1 MGRVFMKGT
10 EAIAEAAVRS
20 GCRFFA
26 GYPITP
32 QNEIPEYFARRMP
45 EVGGVFVQGESEV
58 ASVNMVYGAAQSG
71 TRAMTSSSSCGISL
85 KSEGISFCASAR
97 IPMVYVNVQRGG
109 PGIGAIQ
116 PAQQDY
122 LQATRASGNGGFRM
136 MVFAPATVQEAV
148 DMTYAAFDYAQ
159 RDRNP
164 VLILTDGVLGT
175 IMEPVSL
182 PEMRSDEEVKRLK
195 DELSDWAL
203 VGHPADKKERKKA
216 LSRLN
221 MELVAQSVR
230 YRGESVLAYQTAGNH
245 ECSLN
250 YYGPELFP
258 QRGFCIYQ
266 KTIQSHSTQVE
277 ASCIRELWILEDG
290 RFVEV
295 SCVNTKYR
303 SAYERFS
310 TCYRTI
316 HHIVRERDWQDYPA
330 EEVADAFEDISR
342 YPFDG
347 RPGVF
352 YEV

>member
-1 MGRVFMKGT
+1 MRD
-10 EAIAEAAVRS
+10 I
-20 GCRFFA
+20 
-26 GYPITP
+26 
-32 QNEIPEYFARRMP
+32 
-45 EVGGVFVQGESEV
+45 
-58 ASVNMVYGAAQSG
+58 
-71 TRAMTSSSSCGISL
+71 
-85 KSEGISFCASAR
+85 SAR
-97 IPMVYVNVQRGG
+97 ELKGHNILAVERYWDNTRWMIEFSVLRPSTAYGS
-109 PGIGAIQ
+109 PG
-116 PAQQDY
+116 D
-122 LQATRASGNGGFRM
+122 
-136 MVFAPATVQEAV
+136 
-148 DMTYAAFDYAQ
+148 
-159 RDRNP
+159 
-164 VLILTDGVLGT
+164 
-175 IMEPVSL
+175 
-182 PEMRSDEEVKRLK
+182 EMRLFLTEDGYQAALQSQQRREIKIKRYARVIEGHVLDVKKNGENKMFREKEICNAIRTAYLY
-195 DELSDWAL
+195 LF
-203 VGHPADKKERKKA
+203 PDKKERKRA
-216 LSRLN
+216 VSRLN

-266 KTIQSHSTQVE
+266 KTIQSHSTQVD
-277 ASCIRELWILEDG
+277 ASCIRELWLLEDG
-290 RFVEV
+290 RFVDV

>member
-1 MGRVFMKGT
+1 MFREK
-10 EAIAEAAVRS
+10 EICNAIRTA
-20 GCRFFA
+20 
-26 GYPITP
+26 
-32 QNEIPEYFARRMP
+32 
-45 EVGGVFVQGESEV
+45 
-58 ASVNMVYGAAQSG
+58 
-71 TRAMTSSSSCGISL
+71 
-85 KSEGISFCASAR
+85 
-97 IPMVYVNVQRGG
+97 
-109 PGIGAIQ
+109 
-116 PAQQDY
+116 Y
-122 LQATRASGNGGFRM
+122 LYLF
-136 MVFAPATVQEAV
+136 P
-148 DMTYAAFDYAQ
+148 
-159 RDRNP
+159 
-164 VLILTDGVLGT
+164 
-175 IMEPVSL
+175 
-182 PEMRSDEEVKRLK
+182 
-195 DELSDWAL
+195 
-203 VGHPADKKERKKA
+203 DKKERKRA

-258 QRGFCIYQ
+258 QRG
-266 KTIQSHSTQVE
+266 
-277 ASCIRELWILEDG
+277 SCIRELWLLEDG
-290 RFVEV
+290 RFVDV

>member
-1 MGRVFMKGT
+1 MFREK
-10 EAIAEAAVRS
+10 EICNAIRTA
-20 GCRFFA
+20 
-26 GYPITP
+26 
-32 QNEIPEYFARRMP
+32 
-45 EVGGVFVQGESEV
+45 
-58 ASVNMVYGAAQSG
+58 
-71 TRAMTSSSSCGISL
+71 
-85 KSEGISFCASAR
+85 
-97 IPMVYVNVQRGG
+97 
-109 PGIGAIQ
+109 
-116 PAQQDY
+116 Y
-122 LQATRASGNGGFRM
+122 LYLF
-136 MVFAPATVQEAV
+136 P
-148 DMTYAAFDYAQ
+148 
-159 RDRNP
+159 
-164 VLILTDGVLGT
+164 
-175 IMEPVSL
+175 
-182 PEMRSDEEVKRLK
+182 
-195 DELSDWAL
+195 
-203 VGHPADKKERKKA
+203 DKKERKRA

-266 KTIQSHSTQVE
+266 KTIQSHSTQVD
-277 ASCIRELWILEDG
+277 ASCIRELWLLEDG
-290 RFVEV
+290 RFVDV

-352 YEV
+352 YEVYGVQTTLSVVHTTVSYTHLIRMDTQTLAIVNEMSVAHAW